1 MPTTRPP
8 DIEAEIRFLTTE
20 EGGRHTA
27 VRSDYR
33 PDHAMGHPEILNG
46 ARHIFLDRESVEP
59 GGSARSQMIFTV
71 PEYQYGRL
79 FVGME
84 FTVQEGSKIVA
95 KGRILRVL
103 NADMKASQQ

>member
-20 EGGRHTA
+20 EGGRRTA

-33 PDHAMGHPEILNG
+33 PDHAMGQSGILNG
-46 ARHIFLDRESVEP
+46 ARHIFVTSDEVAP
-59 GGSARSQMIFTV
+59 GETVRSQMTFIA

-84 FTVQEGSKIVA
+84 FTVQEGSKIVGR
-95 KGRILRVL
+95 GRILRVL
-103 NADMKASQQ
+103 NADIKASR